1 MSTKLA
7 WANATVPTTVIGHR
21 IQNHPV
27 KLSIP
32 ISLDPVSNTNKCHKK
47 MP

>member
-7 WANATVPTTVIGHR
+7 WASSTDPTNVIGQR

-32 ISLDPVSNTNKCHKK
+32 MTLDPVSRTKRCHRK